1 MKKETNAN
9 PIVLVTGGSRGIGR
23 ATCLAFA
30 KAGYDVAV
38 NYAGNQAAAEDTAQ
52 ACRELNPEGKVA
64 VYAANVADADAV
76 DAMFKAVKADF
87 GALDVLVN
95 NAGITRDGLF
105 MRMKDG
111 DWNDVLQCD
120 LSAHARLTQLAISK
134 MMRRR
139 SGRIISIASIVGETG
154 NAGQANYAAAKAGLI
169 GFSKA
174 LAKEAAARGITVN
187 CVAPGFVATDMTAAL
202 KPEQLKAWTDTIP
215 LKRAATASDIAGAV
229 VFLAS
234 DLASYIT
241 GTVIDVNGGL
251 YCG

>member
-1 MKKETNAN
+1 MFNLDFTGKT
-9 PIVLVTGGSRGIGR
+9 VLVTGASRGIGDAIAKSFIELGAKVCGT
-23 ATCLAFA
+23 ATSESGAQKISEALGQNGKGLVMNALEPA
-30 KAGYDVAV
+30 TIEEMYK
-38 NYAGNQAAAEDTAQ
+38 QAE
-52 ACRELNPEGKVA
+52 E
-64 VYAANVADADAV
+64 
-76 DAMFKAVKADF
+76 FF
-87 GALDVLVN
+87 GGAPDVLVN
-95 NAGITRDGLF
+95 NASITRDGLF

>member
-1 MKKETNAN
+1 MFNLDFTGKT
-9 PIVLVTGGSRGIGR
+9 VLVTGASRGIGDAIAKSFIELGAKVCGT
-23 ATCLAFA
+23 ATSESGAQKISEALGQNGKGLVMNALEPA
-30 KAGYDVAV
+30 TIEEMYK
-38 NYAGNQAAAEDTAQ
+38 QAE
-52 ACRELNPEGKVA
+52 E
-64 VYAANVADADAV
+64 
-76 DAMFKAVKADF
+76 FF
-87 GALDVLVN
+87 GSAPDVLVN

-120 LSAHARLTQLAISK
+120 LSAHARLSQLAISK

>member
-1 MKKETNAN
+1 MFNLDFTGKT
-9 PIVLVTGGSRGIGR
+9 VLVTGASRGIGAAIAKSFIDLGAR
-23 ATCLAFA
+23 VCGTATSESGAQKISEALGENGRGLVMNSLDFA
-30 KAGYDVAV
+30 TIEKMYG
-38 NYAGNQAAAEDTAQ
+38 QAE
-52 ACRELNPEGKVA
+52 EFLG
-64 VYAANVADADAV
+64 
-76 DAMFKAVKADF
+76 
-87 GALDVLVN
+87 GAPDVLVN

-105 MRMKDG
+105 MRMKDS
-111 DWNDVLQCD
+111 DWNDVIQCD
-120 LSAHARLTQLAISK
+120 LTSHVRLAQLAVAK

-154 NAGQANYAAAKAGLI
+154 NAGQTNYAAAKAGLI

-215 LKRAATASDIAGAV
+215 LKRAATSEDIAGAV

-241 GTVIDVNGGL
+241 GSVIDVNGGL

>member
-1 MKKETNAN
+1 MFNLDFTGKT
-9 PIVLVTGGSRGIGR
+9 VLVTGASRGIGDAIAKSFIELGAKVCGT
-23 ATCLAFA
+23 ATSESGAQKISEALGQNGKGLVMNALEPA
-30 KAGYDVAV
+30 TIEEMYK
-38 NYAGNQAAAEDTAQ
+38 QAE
-52 ACRELNPEGKVA
+52 E
-64 VYAANVADADAV
+64 
-76 DAMFKAVKADF
+76 FF
-87 GALDVLVN
+87 GGAPDVLVN

-139 SGRIISIASIVGETG
+139 SGRAISIASIVGETG

-187 CVAPGFVATDMTAAL
+187 CVAPGFVATDMTASL

>member
-1 MKKETNAN
+1 MFNLDFTGKT
-9 PIVLVTGGSRGIGR
+9 VLVTGASRGIGAAIAKSFIDLGAR
-23 ATCLAFA
+23 VCGTATSESGAQKISEALGENGRGLVMNSLDFA
-30 KAGYDVAV
+30 TIEKMYG
-38 NYAGNQAAAEDTAQ
+38 QAE
-52 ACRELNPEGKVA
+52 EFLG
-64 VYAANVADADAV
+64 
-76 DAMFKAVKADF
+76 
-87 GALDVLVN
+87 GAPDVLVN
-95 NAGITRDGLF
+95 NAGIPRDGLF
-105 MRMKDG
+105 MRMKDS
-111 DWNDVLQCD
+111 DWNDVIQCD
-120 LSAHARLTQLAISK
+120 LTSHVRLAQLAVAK

-154 NAGQANYAAAKAGLI
+154 NAGQTNYAAAKAGLI

-215 LKRAATASDIAGAV
+215 LKRAATSEDIAGAV

-241 GTVIDVNGGL
+241 GSVIDVNGGL

>member
-1 MKKETNAN
+1 MFNLDFTGRT
-9 PIVLVTGGSRGIGR
+9 VLVTGASRGIGEAVAKSFIELGAKVCGT
-23 ATCLAFA
+23 ATSVSGAQKISDTLGENGKGLVMNALEPA
-30 KAGYDVAV
+30 TIEEMYK
-38 NYAGNQAAAEDTAQ
+38 QAE
-52 ACRELNPEGKVA
+52 EFLG
-64 VYAANVADADAV
+64 
-76 DAMFKAVKADF
+76 
-87 GALDVLVN
+87 GAPDVLVN

-105 MRMKDG
+105 MRMKDC
-111 DWNDVLQCD
+111 DWNDVIQCD
-120 LSAHARLTQLAISK
+120 LSAHARLSQLAISK

-174 LAKEAAARGITVN
+174 LAKEAAARGVTVN